1 MRNHH
6 RLLLLWIVRI
16 PPWEVK
22 ILIKTDRIEVR
33 IRTR

>member
-1 MRNHH
+1 MRRNH

-33 IRTR
+33 IRKR

>member
-16 PPWEVK
+16 PGWEVK
-22 ILIKTDRIEVR
+22 ILIKTCRKRVK
-33 IRTR
+33 